1 MFDVIK
7 VILISEKFFTLTNYK
22 KIKKALVYK
31 KRLKLS
37 DLLKFKLYIKECHQ
51 IVWSVE
57 EIQKVKKK
65 YRK

>member
-1 MFDVIK
+1 MFDVMK
-7 VILISEKFFTLTNYK
+7 VILISEKCFTETNYK

-51 IVWSVE
+51 IV
-57 EIQKVKKK
+57 
-65 YRK
+65 

>member
-7 VILISEKFFTLTNYK
+7 VILISEKCFTETNYK

-51 IVWSVE
+51 IVSSVE

>member
-51 IVWSVE
+51 IV
-57 EIQKVKKK
+57 
-65 YRK
+65 